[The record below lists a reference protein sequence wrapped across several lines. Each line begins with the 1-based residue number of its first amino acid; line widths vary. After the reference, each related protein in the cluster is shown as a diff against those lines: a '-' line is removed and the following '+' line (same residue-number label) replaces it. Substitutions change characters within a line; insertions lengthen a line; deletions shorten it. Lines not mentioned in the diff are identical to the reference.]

1 MIPLVTYADL
11 RGARLAPLRHAAQ
24 AWTNLSRSCVK
35 LEERCGAELT
45 GPLRTSGWQGPAAD
59 AALGR
64 LDELDDEFEV
74 ASLQTRTAASVLREA
89 AEDFEGLQ
97 RRLESAVGAARS
109 LGLAVDDTG
118 RVSAP
123 PMAVEARHDPD
134 AELIHRRGVQ
144 NAAIYTEL
152 IGKIVAEAT
161 ETDNRI
167 ARALTRLKASMP
179 GQYEWEYNKARDGAR
194 AAAAALGLRE
204 DSIPAPGS
212 KPADVRDWWRGLSDD
227 ERQIYLTAYPERIGA
242 LDGLPA
248 TDRDSANQLALRT
261 FIGDNVNHHR
271 DQNNPQHATALML
284 LDKLEGAENAPA
296 HKRLYLLSVDPTGDG
311 KAAVAIGNPDTA
323 AHTAVLVPGVGTEL
337 DDIRGLIGR
346 ANDLQDAAI
355 QLDRAESV
363 AVVAW
368 LGYDTPS
375 ADIDIVTALFGDKSE
390 AGAHALDGFVDGL
403 RASHDGT
410 PSHVTAVGHSYGSTV
425 LGEAASTGDG
435 LAVDDM
441 IAVGSPGMRVDNVS
455 EFNVDPRHVWAG
467 AAADDTL
474 VARPEEIAK
483 WLDAV
488 PIVGPFLGDGVVGIH
503 GPGPHTPEFGA
514 NVLHVDTS
522 GHSGY
527 WTEDSQV
534 LRSQAAVIVGHYQ
547 AVALDHGEAP

>member
-1 MIPLVTYADL
+1 MVTYADL
-11 RGARLAPLRHAAQ
+11 RDARLAPLRQAAR
-24 AWTNLSRSCVK
+24 AWTDLARSCAK

-45 GPLRTSGWQGPAAD
+45 RPLRTSGWQGPAAD

-89 AEDFEGLQ
+89 AEDFENLQ

-109 LGLAVDDTG
+109 LGLNVDGTG

-123 PMAVEARHDPD
+123 PMATEARNDPD
-134 AELIHRRGVQ
+134 AEPIRRRDVQ

-152 IGKIVAEAT
+152 IEKIVAEAT

-167 ARALTRLKASMP
+167 ARALTQLKASAP
-179 GQYEWEYNKARDGAR
+179 GQHEWEYNKAQDGAR
-194 AAAAALGLRE
+194 AAAAALGLTE

-212 KPADVRDWWRGLSDD
+212 KPAEVRDWWRGLSDD
-227 ERQIYLTAYPERIGA
+227 ERQIYLTAFPERIGA

-248 TDRDSANQLALRT
+248 ADRDAANQLALRT

-271 DQNNPQHATALML
+271 EQDNPQHATALML
-284 LDKLEGAENAPA
+284 LKKLEQAENAPE

-337 DDIRGLIGR
+337 NDIRGLIGR

-375 ADIDIVTALFGDKSE
+375 MGIDIVTAVFGGKSE
-390 AGAHALDGFVDGL
+390 AGARALDGFVDGL
-403 RASHDGT
+403 RVSHDGT

-455 EFNVDPRHVWAG
+455 EFNVDARHVWVG
-467 AAADDTL
+467 AAADDRV
-474 VARPEEIAK
+474 VARPEGPAK
-483 WLDAV
+483 WLAGV
-488 PIVGPFLGDGVVGIH
+488 PIVGPLLADAAVGIH
-503 GPGPHTPEFGA
+503 GPGPHNPEFGA
-514 NVLHVDTS
+514 NVLQVDTS

-534 LRSQAAVIVGHYQ
+534 LRSQAAVIIGHYQ
-547 AVALDHGEAP
+547 AAALEHGAAP